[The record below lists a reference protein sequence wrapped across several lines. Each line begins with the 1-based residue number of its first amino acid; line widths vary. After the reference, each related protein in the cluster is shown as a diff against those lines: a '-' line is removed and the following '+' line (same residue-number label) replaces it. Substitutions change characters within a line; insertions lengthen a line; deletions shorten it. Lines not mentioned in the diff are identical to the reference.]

1 MPSSFINTDGK
12 SQLYLVFSK
21 SKLGYYIKKDLSSS
35 GRTDLGHSRSIM
47 HQYTI
52 FDLNLTIIIFYFL
65 LLYFT
70 LTRKKPVWFS
80 VRFYFLVILC
90 VSACSNTSLLCEAV
104 QFLLKTLMSMHFES
118 VTARLCFS
126 LKRLWRPKG
135 RLETCSTGYE
145 IESDLTLLSKSLGLT
160 LVQWVQHTFSTQRTS
175 FLSIKVRE
183 PLSKIPV

>member
-1 MPSSFINTDGK
+1 
-12 SQLYLVFSK
+12 
-21 SKLGYYIKKDLSSS
+21 
-35 GRTDLGHSRSIM
+35 
-47 HQYTI
+47 
-52 FDLNLTIIIFYFL
+52 
-65 LLYFT
+65 
-70 LTRKKPVWFS
+70 VWFS

-183 PLSKIPV
+183 PLSKIPVWNKMESAANTHLNYEVAEYYRQLPSLTLHFHERAMVTLRNMLLLIYFRRWWWRW